1 MPRLLIAASGT
12 GLFLTGVA
20 YDDGGL
26 DDDFYTPGEGLGG
39 VTVTATRTSD
49 QSVFETTTW
58 ATGGY
63 TLRLPAGTYTVVA
76 AGGGLPR
83 PVTHAGVS
91 ISTRN
96 VKRDFLPV
104 PDQPPTLTTVATL
117 AGASRDT
124 PFTITYDALAAAADE
139 ADPEGGPV
147 HFRIRAVSSGTLLQG
162 GTAVTPGTTLLS
174 PGGSLT
180 WIPAAGATGTLAA
193 FTVDAWDG
201 ALASSAEV
209 PVRVQVAAGNGAIYQ
224 SGQDVRLFENTVARR
239 VGDTLTIRLVENMD
253 ASKSSST
260 STKKGTSVEMSGPT
274 IAGRPV
280 TVNGIEVLSAGVDN
294 ASSFDGEGSSRQSNS
309 IFGDITVT
317 VAKRWP
323 NGNLFVRG
331 EKWITINQGREFV
344 RVSGIV
350 RAVDIEPDN
359 TVPSTKIAD
368 ARITYAGRG
377 AIADANAPGLLSRF
391 FNAPWLPF

>member
-1 MPRLLIAASGT
+1 MTRALTTRILPLATIAMLLVGCAHAP
-12 GLFLTGVA
+12 A
-20 YDDGGL
+20 DY
-26 DDDFYTPGEGLGG
+26 E
-39 VTVTATRTSD
+39 ATW
-49 QSVFETTTW
+49 EP
-58 ATGGY
+58 A
-63 TLRLPAGTYTVVA
+63 LPPDPVA
-76 AGGGLPR
+76 A
-83 PVTHAGVS
+83 
-91 ISTRN
+91 
-96 VKRDFLPV
+96 
-104 PDQPPTLTTVATL
+104 
-117 AGASRDT
+117 
-124 PFTITYDALAAAADE
+124 
-139 ADPEGGPV
+139 
-147 HFRIRAVSSGTLLQG
+147 
-162 GTAVTPGTTLLS
+162 
-174 PGGSLT
+174 
-180 WIPAAGATGTLAA
+180 
-193 FTVDAWDG
+193 
-201 ALASSAEV
+201 
-209 PVRVQVAAGNGAIYQ
+209 VRTNGAIYQ
-224 SGQDVRLFENTVARR
+224 AGQDVRLFENTVARR
-239 VGDTLTIRLVENMD
+239 IGDTLTIRLVENTD

-280 TVNGIEVLSAGVDN
+280 TVNGVEVLAAGVDN

-391 FNAPWLPF
+391 FNSPWLPF

>member
-1 MPRLLIAASGT
+1 MLLVGCAHAP
-12 GLFLTGVA
+12 A
-20 YDDGGL
+20 DY
-26 DDDFYTPGEGLGG
+26 E
-39 VTVTATRTSD
+39 ATW
-49 QSVFETTTW
+49 EP
-58 ATGGY
+58 A
-63 TLRLPAGTYTVVA
+63 LPPDPVVA
-76 AGGGLPR
+76 AR
-83 PVTHAGVS
+83 T
-91 ISTRN
+91 
-96 VKRDFLPV
+96 
-104 PDQPPTLTTVATL
+104 
-117 AGASRDT
+117 
-124 PFTITYDALAAAADE
+124 
-139 ADPEGGPV
+139 
-147 HFRIRAVSSGTLLQG
+147 
-162 GTAVTPGTTLLS
+162 
-174 PGGSLT
+174 
-180 WIPAAGATGTLAA
+180 
-193 FTVDAWDG
+193 
-201 ALASSAEV
+201 
-209 PVRVQVAAGNGAIYQ
+209 NGAIYQ
-224 SGQDVRLFENTVARR
+224 AGQDVRLFENTVARR
-239 VGDTLTIRLVENMD
+239 IGDTLTIRLVENTD

-280 TVNGIEVLSAGVDN
+280 TVNGIEVLAAGVDN

-391 FNAPWLPF
+391 FNSPWLPF

>member
-1 MPRLLIAASGT
+1 MIRVLNTRNLPLATIALLLVGCAH
-12 GLFLTGVA
+12 
-20 YDDGGL
+20 
-26 DDDFYTPGEGLGG
+26 TPAEYE
-39 VTVTATRTSD
+39 ATW
-49 QSVFETTTW
+49 EP
-58 ATGGY
+58 A
-63 TLRLPAGTYTVVA
+63 LPPDPVVA
-76 AGGGLPR
+76 
-83 PVTHAGVS
+83 
-91 ISTRN
+91 
-96 VKRDFLPV
+96 
-104 PDQPPTLTTVATL
+104 
-117 AGASRDT
+117 
-124 PFTITYDALAAAADE
+124 
-139 ADPEGGPV
+139 
-147 HFRIRAVSSGTLLQG
+147 
-162 GTAVTPGTTLLS
+162 
-174 PGGSLT
+174 
-180 WIPAAGATGTLAA
+180 
-193 FTVDAWDG
+193 
-201 ALASSAEV
+201 
-209 PVRVQVAAGNGAIYQ
+209 VRSNGAIYQ
-224 SGQDVRLFENTVARR
+224 AGQDVRLFENTVARR
-239 VGDTLTIRLVENMD
+239 VGDTLTIRLVENTD

>member
-1 MPRLLIAASGT
+1 MLLVGCAHAP
-12 GLFLTGVA
+12 A
-20 YDDGGL
+20 DY
-26 DDDFYTPGEGLGG
+26 E
-39 VTVTATRTSD
+39 ATW
-49 QSVFETTTW
+49 EP
-58 ATGGY
+58 A
-63 TLRLPAGTYTVVA
+63 LPPDPVVA
-76 AGGGLPR
+76 AR
-83 PVTHAGVS
+83 T
-91 ISTRN
+91 
-96 VKRDFLPV
+96 
-104 PDQPPTLTTVATL
+104 
-117 AGASRDT
+117 
-124 PFTITYDALAAAADE
+124 
-139 ADPEGGPV
+139 
-147 HFRIRAVSSGTLLQG
+147 
-162 GTAVTPGTTLLS
+162 
-174 PGGSLT
+174 
-180 WIPAAGATGTLAA
+180 
-193 FTVDAWDG
+193 
-201 ALASSAEV
+201 
-209 PVRVQVAAGNGAIYQ
+209 NGAIYQ
-224 SGQDVRLFENTVARR
+224 AGQDVRLFENTVARR
-239 VGDTLTIRLVENMD
+239 IGDTLTIRLVENTD

-280 TVNGIEVLSAGVDN
+280 TVNGIEVLAAGVDN

>member
-1 MPRLLIAASGT
+1 MTRALTTRILPLATIAMLLVGCAHAP
-12 GLFLTGVA
+12 A
-20 YDDGGL
+20 DY
-26 DDDFYTPGEGLGG
+26 E
-39 VTVTATRTSD
+39 ATW
-49 QSVFETTTW
+49 EP
-58 ATGGY
+58 A
-63 TLRLPAGTYTVVA
+63 LPPDPVVA
-76 AGGGLPR
+76 AR
-83 PVTHAGVS
+83 T
-91 ISTRN
+91 
-96 VKRDFLPV
+96 
-104 PDQPPTLTTVATL
+104 
-117 AGASRDT
+117 
-124 PFTITYDALAAAADE
+124 
-139 ADPEGGPV
+139 
-147 HFRIRAVSSGTLLQG
+147 
-162 GTAVTPGTTLLS
+162 
-174 PGGSLT
+174 
-180 WIPAAGATGTLAA
+180 
-193 FTVDAWDG
+193 
-201 ALASSAEV
+201 
-209 PVRVQVAAGNGAIYQ
+209 NGAIYQ
-224 SGQDVRLFENTVARR
+224 AGQDVRLFENTVARR
-239 VGDTLTIRLVENMD
+239 IGDTLTIRLVENTD

-280 TVNGIEVLSAGVDN
+280 TVNGIEVLAAGVDN

-391 FNAPWLPF
+391 FNSPWLPF